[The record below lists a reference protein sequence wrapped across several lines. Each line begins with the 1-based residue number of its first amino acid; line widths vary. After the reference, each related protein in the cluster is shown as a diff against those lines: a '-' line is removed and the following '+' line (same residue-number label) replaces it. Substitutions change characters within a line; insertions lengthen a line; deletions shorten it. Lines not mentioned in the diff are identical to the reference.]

1 MSHIHYSLP
10 IGAADY
16 THADPLRV
24 TFTTLPSNG
33 GDSSLCV
40 TIILIDDTIKEGD
53 EQFTVSISDG
63 GGALVTS
70 PSSAMVTIAGN
81 DGRQDGV
88 HTLTMYE

>member
-1 MSHIHYSLP
+1 MSHIQYSLP

-16 THADPLRV
+16 LHANPLRV

-33 GDSSLCV
+33 DDSSLCV
-40 TIILIDDTIKEGD
+40 NIMLINDTIKEGN

-63 GGALVTS
+63 GGATVTS
-70 PSSAMVTIAGN
+70 PSSAVVTIAGN
-81 DGRQDGV
+81 DGKQDGV